1 VNAPDP
7 HVPLASTAPSR
18 MEQLFPTLTSAQ
30 MARIAARGRRRA
42 IARGEVLVEAGD
54 IDVPFFAVVGG
65 EVQALRPAGA
75 TEILIVA
82 HGPGTVHW
90 RSHHDH
96 RPPGDRQQ
104 PLL

>member
-1 VNAPDP
+1 
-7 HVPLASTAPSR
+7 